1 VKLRLVWVLSLVLLP
16 SYSYSEPYT
25 YGTTDNAVS
34 NALRWTMDS
43 ILPSIGGVDINGLL
57 YRYTT
62 VKDPDADM
70 KVHVSNRNANG
81 DGYTFRETD
90 DWSGVP
96 GNTIVKSFPLSNIPA
111 SNWGTG
117 SIEVE
122 GEGTVK
128 DAVVIYSYRLD
139 RCYDPQAD
147 PTCAGYVKPIPKI
160 PEPIEYPKM
169 QKVVIYNSLEDDAV
183 KDNLESDDFEYEDED
198 DKRKESEEEDTESR
212 IEMGLMASENA
223 LTLFKTQSQNAMIV
237 AINKQTNINM
247 YYNTQIN
254 GGTLND
260 AAGLKDGTISDNK
273 KALRNNLAQQLLHEK
288 MIDLQYNK

>member
-1 VKLRLVWVLSLVLLP
+1 MRIVKLRLAWVLSLVLLP

-25 YGTTDNAVS
+25 YGATSNAAS
-34 NALRWTMDS
+34 NALSWAMDS

-70 KVHVSNRNANG
+70 KVHVGNHNASG

-111 SNWGTG
+111 STWGTG
-117 SIEVE
+117 FVEVE

-128 DAVVIYSYRLD
+128 DAVVIYNYRLD
-139 RCYDPQAD
+139 KCYDPQSD
-147 PTCAGYVKPIPKI
+147 PTCAGYVKPMPVL
-160 PEPIEYPKM
+160 PE
-169 QKVVIYNSLEDDAV
+169 VIIYDALEDDAV
-183 KDNLESDDFEYEDED
+183 VDTLEADEFQYDEDGKLILDEDE
-198 DKRKESEEEDTESR
+198 EEEETR
-212 IEMGLMASENA
+212 IEMGLTASANA
-223 LTLFKTQSQNAMIV
+223 LTLFKRQNQSDIIL

-247 YYNTQIN
+247 YYNAKIN

-260 AAGLKDGTISDNK
+260 AAGLKDGTIPDNK
-273 KALRNNLAQQLLHEK
+273 KALRNNLAQQVLHEK
-288 MIDLQYNK
+288 MVDMQYNK

>member
-1 VKLRLVWVLSLVLLP
+1 MAWVLSLVLLP

-25 YGTTDNAVS
+25 YGATSNAAS
-34 NALRWTMDS
+34 NALSWAMDS

-70 KVHVSNRNANG
+70 KVHVGNHNASG

-111 SNWGTG
+111 SKWGTG
-117 SIEVE
+117 FVEVE

-128 DAVVIYSYRLD
+128 DAVVIYNYRLD
-139 RCYDPQAD
+139 KCYDPQSD
-147 PTCAGYVKPIPKI
+147 PSCAGYVKPMPVI
-160 PEPIEYPKM
+160 PE
-169 QKVVIYNSLEDDAV
+169 VIVYDALEDDAV
-183 KDNLESDDFEYEDED
+183 IETLEADEFQYDED
-198 DKRKESEEEDTESR
+198 GKLILDEEEEEEETR
-212 IEMGLMASENA
+212 IEMGLTASANA
-223 LTLFKTQSQNAMIV
+223 LTLFKAQNQSDIILAL
-237 AINKQTNINM
+237 NKQTNINM
-247 YYNTQIN
+247 YYNAKIN

-260 AAGLKDGTISDNK
+260 AAGLKDGTIPDNK
-273 KALRNNLAQQLLHEK
+273 KALRNNLAQQVLHEK
-288 MIDLQYNK
+288 MVDMQYNK

>member
-1 VKLRLVWVLSLVLLP
+1 MLSLVLLP

-25 YGTTDNAVS
+25 YGATSNAAS
-34 NALRWTMDS
+34 NALSWAMDS

-70 KVHVSNRNANG
+70 KVHVGNHNASG

-111 SNWGTG
+111 SQWGTG
-117 SIEVE
+117 FVEVE

-128 DAVVIYSYRLD
+128 DAVVIYNYRLD
-139 RCYDPQAD
+139 KCYDPQSD
-147 PTCAGYVKPIPKI
+147 PTCAGYIKPMPDL
-160 PEPIEYPKM
+160 PE
-169 QKVVIYNSLEDDAV
+169 VIVYDALEDDAV
-183 KDNLESDDFEYEDED
+183 VDVLEADEFQYDED
-198 DKRKESEEEDTESR
+198 GELILDEEEEEEETR
-212 IEMGLMASENA
+212 IEMGLTASANA
-223 LTLFKTQSQNAMIV
+223 LTLFKAQNQSDIILAL
-237 AINKQTNINM
+237 NKQTNINM
-247 YYNTQIN
+247 YYNAKIN

-260 AAGLKDGTISDNK
+260 AAGLKDGTIPDNK
-273 KALRNNLAQQLLHEK
+273 KALRNNLAQQVLHEK
-288 MIDLQYNK
+288 MVDMQYNK

>member
-1 VKLRLVWVLSLVLLP
+1 MAWVLSLVLLP

-25 YGTTDNAVS
+25 YGATGNAAS
-34 NALRWTMDS
+34 NALSWAMDS

-70 KVHVSNRNANG
+70 KVHVGNHNASG

-111 SNWGTG
+111 SKWGTG
-117 SIEVE
+117 FVEVE

-128 DAVVIYSYRLD
+128 DAVVIYNYRLD
-139 RCYDPQAD
+139 KCYDPQSD
-147 PTCAGYVKPIPKI
+147 PTCAGYVKPMPVL
-160 PEPIEYPKM
+160 PE
-169 QKVVIYNSLEDDAV
+169 VIVYDALEDDAV
-183 KDNLESDDFEYEDED
+183 IDTLEAEEFQYDED
-198 DKRKESEEEDTESR
+198 GELILDEEEEEEETR
-212 IEMGLMASENA
+212 IEMGLTASANA
-223 LTLFKTQSQNAMIV
+223 LTLFKAQNQSDIILAL
-237 AINKQTNINM
+237 NKQTNINM
-247 YYNTQIN
+247 YYNAKIN

-260 AAGLKDGTISDNK
+260 AAGLKDGTIPDNK
-273 KALRNNLAQQLLHEK
+273 KALRNNLAQQVLHEK
-288 MIDLQYNK
+288 MVDMQYNK

>member
-1 VKLRLVWVLSLVLLP
+1 MLSLVLLP

-25 YGTTDNAVS
+25 YGATSNAAS
-34 NALRWTMDS
+34 NALSWAMDS

-70 KVHVSNRNANG
+70 KVHVGNHNASG

-111 SNWGTG
+111 SQWGTG
-117 SIEVE
+117 FVEVE

-128 DAVVIYSYRLD
+128 DAVVIYNYRLD
-139 RCYDPQAD
+139 KCYDPQSD
-147 PTCAGYVKPIPKI
+147 PTCAGYVKPMPDL
-160 PEPIEYPKM
+160 PE
-169 QKVVIYNSLEDDAV
+169 VVVYDALEDDAV
-183 KDNLESDDFEYEDED
+183 VDTLEADEFQYDED
-198 DKRKESEEEDTESR
+198 GKLILDEEEEEEETR
-212 IEMGLMASENA
+212 IEMGLTASANA
-223 LTLFKTQSQNAMIV
+223 LTLFKAQNQSDIIL

-247 YYNTQIN
+247 YYNAKIN

-260 AAGLKDGTISDNK
+260 AAGLKDGTIPDNK
-273 KALRNNLAQQLLHEK
+273 KALRNNLAQQVLHEK
-288 MIDLQYNK
+288 MVDMQYNK

>member
-1 VKLRLVWVLSLVLLP
+1 MLSLVLLP

-25 YGTTDNAVS
+25 YGATSNAAS
-34 NALRWTMDS
+34 NALSWAMDS

-70 KVHVSNRNANG
+70 KVHVGNHNASG

-111 SNWGTG
+111 SQWGTG
-117 SIEVE
+117 FVEVE

-128 DAVVIYSYRLD
+128 DAVVIYNYRLD
-139 RCYDPQAD
+139 KCYDPQSD
-147 PTCAGYVKPIPKI
+147 PTCAGYVKPMPVL
-160 PEPIEYPKM
+160 PE
-169 QKVVIYNSLEDDAV
+169 VIVYDALEDDAV
-183 KDNLESDDFEYEDED
+183 IDTLEADEFQYDED
-198 DKRKESEEEDTESR
+198 GKLILDEEEEEEETR
-212 IEMGLMASENA
+212 IEMGLTASANA
-223 LTLFKTQSQNAMIV
+223 LTLFKRQNQSDIIL

-247 YYNTQIN
+247 YYNAKIN

-260 AAGLKDGTISDNK
+260 AAGLKDGTIPDNK
-273 KALRNNLAQQLLHEK
+273 KALRNNLAQQVLHEK
-288 MIDLQYNK
+288 MVDMQYNK

>member
-1 VKLRLVWVLSLVLLP
+1 MAWVLSLVLLP

-25 YGTTDNAVS
+25 YGATSNAAS
-34 NALRWTMDS
+34 NALSWAMDS

-70 KVHVSNRNANG
+70 KVHVGNHNASG

-111 SNWGTG
+111 SKWGTG
-117 SIEVE
+117 FVEVE

-128 DAVVIYSYRLD
+128 DAVVIYNYRLD
-139 RCYDPQAD
+139 KCYDPQSD
-147 PTCAGYVKPIPKI
+147 PTCAGYVKPMPVI
-160 PEPIEYPKM
+160 PE
-169 QKVVIYNSLEDDAV
+169 VIVYDALEDDAV
-183 KDNLESDDFEYEDED
+183 VDTLEADEFQYDED
-198 DKRKESEEEDTESR
+198 GKLILDEEEEEEDTR
-212 IEMGLMASENA
+212 IEMGLTASANA
-223 LTLFKTQSQNAMIV
+223 LTLFKAQNQSDIILAL
-237 AINKQTNINM
+237 NKQTNINM
-247 YYNTQIN
+247 YYNAKIN

-260 AAGLKDGTISDNK
+260 AAGLKDGTIPDNK
-273 KALRNNLAQQLLHEK
+273 KALRNNLAQQVLHEK
-288 MIDLQYNK
+288 MVDMQYNK